1 MDVVYFFSSVE
12 LTCFAMTL
20 ITLTMAAFGR

>member
-1 MDVVYFFSSVE
+1 MELVHLFSSVE